1 MSAHPVLDATD
12 KAIAA
17 ASHLT
22 DMDAGA
28 VEALRTLA
36 MRIDTDDDLREAY
49 LEARG
54 ADAKPLQLDNVSIPT
69 YLKYCESLGLTPAGR
84 EGKARAPKPA
94 APVSKLA
101 KLRAVKTG

>member
-1 MSAHPVLDATD
+1 MPDRTVLEATD
-12 KAIAA
+12 AAIAA

-22 DMDAGA
+22 KMDVGA
-28 VEALRTLA
+28 VEALRVLA
-36 MRIDTDDDLREAY
+36 TKIDTDDDLRDAY

-84 EGKARAPKPA
+84 LRSSKPVPA
-94 APVSKLA
+94 SGPSKLA
-101 KLRAVKTG
+101 KLRAVKTA